1 MPAHCYRQGIGDCT
15 GQYLENTALNQM
27 GCWRH
32 LREDV
37 QRWLAVN
44 LPRVKRN
51 RYVNEK
57 LNV

>member
-57 LNV
+57 